1 MNDIDLLNDQTLV
14 RHISEYYTTTEF
26 SNEIKELF
34 GERNNLNSTN
44 NCINDI
50 YDNFSL
56 LHINARSLQKN
67 YDDLN
72 ILLSSLVSFKFSAI
86 GITETWFHSNSPP
99 IFDIDEYDLIRADR
113 NTGRGGGVA
122 IYLHNKLK
130 FRKRPNLHIEGAE
143 DIFIEIITENDKNII
158 IGVVYRPPNHP
169 IDTFLND
176 LDVSLH
182 NISQENKYVYLM
194 GDFNID
200 LLSSINQHTSSHFLN
215 ILSSFS
221 FYPHI
226 NKHTRITPTSST
238 LIDNIFSNV
247 IDQHSLNGIL
257 YYDISDHL
265 PIFTIV
271 KHPGHTHKP
280 STNLK
285 HNKIRKETKQ
295 NIESLKLDLTQEQW
309 LDIFQTNDVN
319 QSYENFINKL
329 LFYYDKNI
337 PLVRQKSYK
346 KIKNP
351 WITKGIINSI
361 ITRNKLYKKSLREPS
376 QSNHDKYKKYRNVL
390 TSIIRLSRKIYYSQ
404 KIESKKDNNTS
415 LWQIVK
421 DLLGTKAKN
430 TPKTFKDGDIEI
442 SDPEKIANKFNSYFV
457 NIGPNLASKINAP
470 RESFK
475 KYLNEPFH
483 KTLFLRPTDHQEILN
498 IVKSLK
504 PSASTGY
511 DGISVNLLKKII
523 NCIID
528 PLIHISN
535 LSITS
540 GTCPDSLKI
549 AKVIPIFK
557 KDDSSLISN
566 YRPISILPAIS
577 KILEKILYTRLY
589 EFVNNNNL
597 IHSNQYGF
605 RKLHSTDFAIVQL
618 CDEIVHALSRKEHC
632 VGVFKDLS
640 KAFDTID
647 HLILKYKLNN
657 YGVRGTALE
666 WFQSYLTNRKQY
678 VSFQSNDSQKMTI
691 KCGVPQGSILGP
703 LLFVLFINDL
713 PSQLSEGTD
722 VVLYADDTKI
732 WRKIASPLDCS
743 ILQTD
748 IDSLNDW
755 AIRNKMKFHPSKCK
769 VLSVSSRQLPLN
781 SFSSYN
787 LGGTLL
793 DSVSSE
799 NDLGVEITP
808 KLSWNMQCDRIYSKA
823 CQQLGIIRRNGH
835 IVTDSKSRRSLY
847 LSLVRSQF
855 ENCSIVWRPT
865 TVSHTNKLE
874 SLQKRAIKW
883 IFSEENLSYPP
894 EKYISKCREIN
905 ILPLAKKFDL
915 NDLIFFHKVVNNL
928 VPVPL
933 PEYLKFY
940 QGGSRLR
947 KCHLDVF
954 SLVCSIIPR
963 SSQKT
968 TNSQNPLSKS
978 FFYRTHLLWN
988 SLPFELRKT
997 SDPSKFKSELLKYMW
1012 SSLSNED
1019 PNSSSVDSSLTILH

>member
-376 QSNHDKYKKYRNVL
+376 QTNHDKYKKYRNVL

-404 KIESKKDNNTS
+404 KIELKKDNNTS

-703 LLFVLFINDL
+703 LLFLLYINDIVQSSTKVSFIL
-713 PSQLSEGTD
+713 F
-722 VVLYADDTKI
+722 ADDTNILYSHKDLNVLTSTLNTELTKI
-732 WRKIASPLDCS
+732 QSWFQCNKL
-743 ILQTD
+743 
-748 IDSLNDW
+748 SLNIDKTNFMYFKNSNSPQVNLDVQINHISLTRKHSTKFLGVTINANMSW
-755 AIRNKMKFHPSKCK
+755 NEHLNNISNSISKNIGILYKLKDLVSTKSLFTLYNALILPFLNYCNIVWGNCSKTKIESLFLLQKKAIRICSHSNFLDHTTPLFKDRKTLKLEDIHTFQTAIFMFKYVTNMLPSPFQTFFNYNTNIHTYPTRHSSDFH
-769 VLSVSSRQLPLN
+769 LN
-781 SFSSYN
+781 N
-787 LGGTLL
+787 PRTLL
-793 DSVSSE
+793 AHKS
-799 NDLGVEITP
+799 
-808 KLSWNMQCDRIYSKA
+808 
-823 CQQLGIIRRNGH
+823 IRHHG
-835 IVTDSKSRRSLY
+835 
-847 LSLVRSQF
+847 
-855 ENCSIVWRPT
+855 P
-865 TVSHTNKLE
+865 
-874 SLQKRAIKW
+874 
-883 IFSEENLSYPP
+883 
-894 EKYISKCREIN
+894 
-905 ILPLAKKFDL
+905 
-915 NDLIFFHKVVNNL
+915 
-928 VPVPL
+928 
-933 PEYLKFY
+933 
-940 QGGSRLR
+940 
-947 KCHLDVF
+947 DV
-954 SLVCSIIPR
+954 
-963 SSQKT
+963 
-968 TNSQNPLSKS
+968 
-978 FFYRTHLLWN
+978 WN
-988 SLPFELRKT
+988 SLPPTLKARTALHSFKITAKKYFL
-997 SDPSKFKSELLKYMW
+997 SKYK
-1012 SSLSNED
+1012 D
-1019 PNSSSVDSSLTILH
+1019 